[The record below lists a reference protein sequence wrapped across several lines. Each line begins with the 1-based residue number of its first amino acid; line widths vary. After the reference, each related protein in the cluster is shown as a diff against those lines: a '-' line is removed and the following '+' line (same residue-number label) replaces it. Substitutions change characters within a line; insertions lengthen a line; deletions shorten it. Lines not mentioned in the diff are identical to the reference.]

1 MQVLEI
7 IGKVFNFIYSLLD
20 TIIDG
25 VFGTI
30 EIISSIIELIIS
42 ITRILPNPLYPC
54 FLTFLSLYGVIFT
67 FKIFRKG

>member
-1 MQVLEI
+1 MQVLDV
-7 IGKVFNFIYSLLD
+7 IGKVFDFIYSLLD
-20 TIIDG
+20 TIIEG

-54 FLTFLSLYGVIFT
+54 FLAFVSLYGVIFT